1 MIPKI
6 IHYVWL
12 SGDPIPLKLQEC
24 IDSWKNIMPDYKIKC
39 WTKDNFDI
47 NKLDFVRQACQVKK
61 WAFACDY
68 IRMYAIHTEGGI
80 YLDSD
85 VLVKKSFDKFLENDF
100 FTSVEFHPNIYN
112 NSNSQANLDSNNLPK
127 NKDSLISGIGIQA
140 AVLGGIKGNI
150 FAKKCMNYYE
160 DNSFFLDDGTY
171 NDKVI
176 APTIFAK
183 IAEDFG
189 FKYVNETQ
197 NLEGNFL
204 VLSSDIFASTR
215 ELEKETSYAIH
226 CCAGSWR
233 PTENST
239 VFSKVKSFV
248 KKYVN

>member
-24 IDSWKNIMPDYKIKC
+24 IESWKNIMPDYEIKC

-47 NKLDFVRQACQVKK
+47 TKVNFVREACQAKK

-68 IRMYAIHTEGGI
+68 IRMYAIFTEGGI

-85 VLVKKSFDKFLENDF
+85 VLVKKPFDIFLTNDF
-100 FTSVEFHPNIYN
+100 FTSIEFHPNIYTS
-112 NSNSQANLDSNNLPK
+112 SNSQDKLDDINLPK
-127 NKDSLISGIGIQA
+127 SKDMIISGIGIQA
-140 AVLGGIKGNI
+140 AVLGGVKGHI
-150 FAKKCMNYYE
+150 FAKKCMDYYE
-160 DNSFFLDDGTY
+160 NNNFFLANGSY

-176 APTIFAK
+176 APTIFVK

-189 FKYVNETQ
+189 FKYINETQ

-215 ELEKETSYAIH
+215 ELEKENSYAIH

-233 PTENST
+233 PIEKSSG
-239 VFSKVKSFV
+239 FSKIKNAL
-248 KKYVN
+248 KKYIN